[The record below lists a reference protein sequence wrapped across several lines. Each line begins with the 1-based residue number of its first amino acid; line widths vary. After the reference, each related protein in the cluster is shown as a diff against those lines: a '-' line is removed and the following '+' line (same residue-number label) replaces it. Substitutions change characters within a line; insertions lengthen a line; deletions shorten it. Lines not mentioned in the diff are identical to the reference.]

1 MEPSR
6 WTGSFPPRTA
16 DCLPTACLPAVRK
29 RATCTSSRLTAAKAV
44 GQPIPRVRWT
54 NPQWLKDGSG
64 FYYTRPREPEGI
76 GPGEEVYHRRVFY
89 HPLGAKWS
97 EDKLIYGEELKKEEM
112 PDAILSP
119 DERYLLLD
127 VFMGWGKN
135 RLYVKDLRRDRIIT
149 IADDG
154 ESSYT
159 GEIVGETA
167 VRPHERGCSSIP
179 SLPGGPRKT
188 GSQALEGNHCP
199 ERCRDRLHESGR
211 RQVICRLSP

>member
-1 MEPSR
+1 MTVDWFFPSQDGR
-6 WTGSFPPRTA
+6 LLAYGMSSGGTE
-16 DCLPTACLPAVRK
+16 
-29 RATCTSSRLTAAKAV
+29 TSDLHVLEVDSGESV

-89 HPLGAKWS
+89 HQLGAKWS

-119 DERYLLLD
+119 NERYLLLD

-135 RLYVKDLRRDRIIT
+135 RLLR
-149 IADDG
+149 
-154 ESSYT
+154 E
-159 GEIVGETA
+159 
-167 VRPHERGCSSIP
+167 
-179 SLPGGPRKT
+179 GPAA
-188 GSQALEGNHCP
+188 GPDH
-199 ERCRDRLHESGR
+199 HHR
-211 RQVICRLSP
+211 R